1 MAAASYHLRILSPK
15 YGQMCNVKPL
25 TANRSLSFAV
35 NWSNLDVK
43 VSTVNIVVVLRKG
56 PRWPPLPPPPPP
68 LAEGLDP
75 PLQQQSY
82 SGLHS
87 AK

>member
-43 VSTVNIVVVLRKG
+43 VSTVNIVVDLRKG
-56 PRWPPLPPPPPP
+56 PRRPPLPPP